1 MRNVGQK
8 FKDRNMELF
17 PAVCADIP
25 VCYNGSGETGMLQH
39 QTDTLLC
46 GITHNAITNDRM
58 LASHQKFKE
67 QQTSFQLS
75 LLITSYAPVY
85 LSSNGDA
92 ACQQRSP
99 GGLGI
104 EYIKAN
110 DTNVATQ
117 CNLTFRNCNKTN
129 KKFSQAGLCGVGAGH
144 EGT

>member
-1 MRNVGQK
+1 MFASNSKRETWSFFQ
-8 FKDRNMELF
+8 LS
-17 PAVCADIP
+17 ADIP
-25 VCYNGSGETGMLQH
+25 VCYNGSGEAGMLQY
-39 QTDTLLC
+39 QTVTLLC

-75 LLITSYAPVY
+75 LLITSYARVY
-85 LSSNGDA
+85 SSSNGDA

-110 DTNVATQ
+110 DTNVATR
-117 CNLTFRNCNKTN
+117 CNLTFRNCNKMN
-129 KKFSQAGLCGVGAGH
+129 QKFSQAGLCEVGAEH
-144 EGT
+144 DGT